1 MGHRSESKLCLS
13 IVMKIDGLANR
24 VSRQLQLQ
32 AYLLATSSLYPI
44 ATRAVASNW
53 FVYFHG
59 WLFATLVII
68 VCPLLRISRCVS
80 FFFLLFFSLSLS
92 PLRVYD
98 YHRRSTIA
106 IEQPRILLAKRKR
119 VYIHVKYHIDS
130 QPTGPKYP
138 W

>member
-44 ATRAVASNW
+44 ATRAVASNS

-59 WLFATLVII
+59 CLFATLVII
-68 VCPLLRISRCVS
+68 VCPLLRYLSIHLSLCV
-80 FFFLLFFSLSLS
+80 FFPPLLFAFTIITVVRR
-92 PLRVYD
+92 LRSNSHVSYSQ
-98 YHRRSTIA
+98 RERA
-106 IEQPRILLAKRKR
+106 
-119 VYIHVKYHIDS
+119 YIHIYIYIQVKYHR
-130 QPTGPKYP
+130 
-138 W
+138 